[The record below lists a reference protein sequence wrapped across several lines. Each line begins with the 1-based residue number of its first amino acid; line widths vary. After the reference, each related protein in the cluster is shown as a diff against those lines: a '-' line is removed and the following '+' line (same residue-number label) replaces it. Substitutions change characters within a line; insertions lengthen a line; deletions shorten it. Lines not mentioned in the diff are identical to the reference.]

1 MTDVNLYQQHQ
12 SRKQN
17 IEESLSSLVDGEAS
31 DLEIRRILK
40 TCDKNPSL
48 RRRWARY
55 QLVSQLL
62 KNSQPIEANAFAV
75 DIDLSERIRSSIA
88 EENAIN
94 MRSSQIKTRAAST
107 PNQQAAES
115 DSVASKLKRNV
126 KSMLPD
132 IGRFA
137 VAASVATVVILG
149 AQYSATDDPS
159 STVTVVASE
168 SPAPLS
174 EQVVYEGLVSKNMV
188 QTASYSTNVGKAAIQ
203 ASKQPMTIS
212 SGGLEQSS
220 HDMQDLQQQ
229 LNRLMLEHVE
239 NVSQNNYQG
248 ILPYA
253 RVPGGE

>member
-1 MTDVNLYQQHQ
+1 MTDVNLYRQHQ
-12 SRKQN
+12 DQKQK
-17 IEESLSSLVDGEAS
+17 IAESLSALVDGEAS

-40 TCDKNPSL
+40 ACDKDPSL

-55 QLVSQLL
+55 QLVGQLL
-62 KNSQPIEANAFAV
+62 KNSQPVEKNSLNV
-75 DIDLSERIRSSIA
+75 DADLSERIRSSIA
-88 EENAIN
+88 KENSVN
-94 MRSSQIKTRAAST
+94 VGSSQIKTNLKST
-107 PNQQAAES
+107 PNQQVVEI
-115 DSVASKLKRNV
+115 DHVASKSKQNL

-137 VAASVATVVILG
+137 VAASVAAVVILA
-149 AQYSATDDPS
+149 AQYTATDYPS
-159 STVTVVASE
+159 STVTVAASE

-174 EQVVYEGLVSKNMV
+174 EQVVYEGLVSKNIV
-188 QTASYSTNVGKAAIQ
+188 QNAGHSPNVGKATIQ

-212 SGGLEQSS
+212 SGSLKQSS
-220 HDMQDLQQQ
+220 HDMQNLQQQ

-248 ILPYA
+248 ILPYT